1 MNLNETINQIQG
13 TEITEGK
20 VDPRVLKRSQKYF
33 DEAKRQANDAMDTLG
48 DIGHDLAAD
57 PKLQA
62 RIVELFRQML
72 KVTQTFNKIK
82 F

>member
-1 MNLNETINQIQG
+1 MNLHEAINKIQG

-20 VDPRVLKRSQKYF
+20 VDPRVLERSQKYF
-33 DEAKRQANDAMDTLG
+33 DEAKTQANDAMETLG
-48 DIGHDLAAD
+48 NIGHDLADD
-57 PKLQA
+57 PKLQG
-62 RIVELFRQML
+62 RIVTLYRQML